1 MNRIN
6 INRTDSIETP
16 LSRAEQEA
24 LKGAI
29 KRAYPAN
36 TQYAR
41 QQRKNTFFQM
51 ATDADRAAGFI
62 ARVNKATS

>member
-1 MNRIN
+1 MNRIS
-6 INRTDSIETP
+6 INRTDFIETE
-16 LSRAEQEA
+16 LSCAEQDA

-36 TQYAR
+36 TEYAR
-41 QQRKNTFFQM
+41 QQRKNTFYQL

-62 ARVNKATS
+62 ARVNKATN